1 MMFVFSPDGSGNHF
15 CFFLKTKILQRTAG
29 NSSKFK
35 KLK

>member
-1 MMFVFSPDGSGNHF
+1 VCFLAQIEVEIIFVFS
-15 CFFLKTKILQRTAG
+15 LKTKILQRKAG

>member
-1 MMFVFSPDGSGNHF
+1 MVEEIIFVFS
-15 CFFLKTKILQRTAG
+15 LKTKILKRTAG